1 MISKDLRGGR
11 GNKGTCNNRL
21 NIRHDALAASVLNGL
36 RTHLIK
42 PELFKLFCEE
52 FTQEVNRM
60 RIERRTDQDAWQSE
74 LERVE
79 KQIRGI
85 ITAIKMARMNR
96 R

>member
-1 MISKDLRGGR
+1 M
-11 GNKGTCNNRL
+11 
-21 NIRHDALAASVLNGL
+21 NIRHDALAPSVLNGL

-42 PELFKLFCEE
+42 PELFKQFCEE

-74 LERVE
+74 LERVK

-85 ITAIKMARMNR
+85 ITAIKMACMNR